1 MANNSVSGSVPYPH
15 ASSDL
20 KGNGQGFQFLAIML
34 LWFNQ
39 WSSHQ
44 LIPVIHGIAEH
55 AILIIRLDMR
65 GKFFLL
71 TPFVYYMQMLKV
83 LTILFRCHHSGFCQ
97 NQGESKPGVGTGE
110 SSPLPAYGNHSD
122 NTEEMHDQKKRMF
135 GEEPWFVMK
144 TW

>member
-1 MANNSVSGSVPYPH
+1 MLLNICFCDDSCTLLVS
-15 ASSDL
+15 
-20 KGNGQGFQFLAIML
+20 GNGQGFQFSAIML

-71 TPFVYYMQMLKV
+71 IPFVYYMQMLKV
-83 LTILFRCHHSGFCQ
+83 LTILFRCHRSGFCQ
-97 NQGESKPGVGTGE
+97 NQARANLDWEQGSVIATFC
-110 SSPLPAYGNHSD
+110 LY
-122 NTEEMHDQKKRMF
+122 
-135 GEEPWFVMK
+135 
-144 TW
+144 